1 MKNEQKERP
10 EYIAFEGEKFTI
22 EWYFDTKRKSISLE
36 YLESLDEEEQ
46 TKLFELMKLMGN
58 AGIIKNK
65 TKFRNEGDKIYAFK
79 PQPHRFLC
87 FFFEGQKIIVT
98 NGFHKKT
105 DKLPKN
111 EKERALRL
119 KNDYETRVKRG
130 DYYE

>member
-1 MKNEQKERP
+1 MKKKELKY
-10 EYIAFEGEKFTI
+10 EYIAFEGEKFII
-22 EWYFDTKRKSISLE
+22 EWYFDSKGKSISLE
-36 YLESLDEEEQ
+36 YLESLEDEKQ
-46 TKLFELMKLMGN
+46 VRLFELMKLIGN
-58 AGIIKNK
+58 TGIIKNK

-98 NGFHKKT
+98 NGFHKKA

-111 EKERALRL
+111 EKEKAL
-119 KNDYETRVKRG
+119 KIKADYEMRVKRG

>member
-1 MKNEQKERP
+1 MKNEQKERN
-10 EYIAFEGEKFTI
+10 EYVAFAGEKFTI
-22 EWYFDTKRKSISLE
+22 EWYFDNNGKSISLD

-46 TKLFELMKLMGN
+46 AKLFELMKLMGN
-58 AGIIKNK
+58 AGVIKNK
-65 TKFRNEGDKIYAFK
+65 TKFRNEGDKVYAFK

-111 EKERALRL
+111 EKERALRF
-119 KNDYETRVKRG
+119 KNDYEARVKRG

>member
-1 MKNEQKERP
+1 MKNEQKQQHEFV
-10 EYIAFEGEKFTI
+10 AFEGERFTI
-22 EWYFDTKRKSISLE
+22 EWYFDAKGKSISLE
-36 YLESLDEEEQ
+36 YLESLEDEEQ
-46 TKLFELMKLMGN
+46 AKLFELMKLIGN
-58 AGIIKNK
+58 AGVIKNK

-87 FFFEGQKIIVT
+87 FFFEGQKIIVA

-111 EKERALRL
+111 EKERAL
-119 KNDYETRVKRG
+119 KIKSDYEMRVKRG

>member
-1 MKNEQKERP
+1 MKNEQKQQREF
-10 EYIAFEGEKFTI
+10 IAFEGEKFII
-22 EWYFDTKRKSISLE
+22 EWYFDNKGKSISLE
-36 YLESLDEEEQ
+36 YLESLDDEEQ
-46 TKLFELMKLMGN
+46 IKLFELLKLMGN
-58 AGIIKNK
+58 TGIIKNK

-87 FFFEGQKIIVT
+87 FFFEGKKIIVT

-111 EKERALRL
+111 EKERAL
-119 KNDYETRVKRG
+119 KIKSDYETRVKRG

>member
-1 MKNEQKERP
+1 MKDEKKQRH
-10 EYIAFEGEKFTI
+10 EYVAFDGDRFTI
-22 EWYFDTKRKSISLE
+22 EWYFDNKGKSISLE

-46 TKLFELMKLMGN
+46 VKLFKLMKLMGN
-58 AGIIKNK
+58 TGIIKNE

-98 NGFHKKT
+98 NGFCKKT
-105 DKLPKN
+105 DNLPKN
-111 EKERALRL
+111 EKEKAL
-119 KNDYETRVKRG
+119 KIKADYETRVKRD